1 MPENPNQIDEFLQA
15 KFHFEESL
23 NTLLYDS
30 RAILPDPILPCSII
44 FMEKS
49 QVMLLA
55 DSETVTIKREQRRT
69 KALNKTNYYFLD
81 DNFLYEAFHTL
92 FKL

>member
-30 RAILPDPILPCSII
+30 RAILPDSILPCSII

-81 DNFLYEAFHTL
+81 DNFLYEAFNTL